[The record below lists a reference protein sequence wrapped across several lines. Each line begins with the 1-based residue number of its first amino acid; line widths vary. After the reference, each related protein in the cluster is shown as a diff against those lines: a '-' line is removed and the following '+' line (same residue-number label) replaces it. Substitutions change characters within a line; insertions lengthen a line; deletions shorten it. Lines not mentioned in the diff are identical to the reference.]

1 MHIFGVFINTRNSM
15 LAFREIMYMLEL
27 QQQDNFV
34 DLIDFKISGSE
45 DSVFLITAYKGNT
58 NIFIL
63 DLFSFI

>member
-1 MHIFGVFINTRNSM
+1 MHIFGVFINTRKSM

-45 DSVFLITAYKGNT
+45 NSVFLITAYKGN
-58 NIFIL
+58 N
-63 DLFSFI
+63 